1 MKRLMSI
8 FLLLC
13 ICLTS
18 FVAKSDDDI
27 SEYCTPDGDCIITE
41 APEGAIN
48 SQPEERTYSEKF
60 ADQALNID
68 KAMAL
73 SRNESGFSDCVLA
86 DDQTIQCYKKNKS
99 VFFTFKQ
106 VFNDKAEEL
115 EYYEKELDKELDE
128 LEKSIEEE

>member
-27 SEYCTPDGDCIITE
+27 SEYCTPDGDCIVTE
-41 APEGAIN
+41 APEGEIN
-48 SQPEERTYSEKF
+48 SQPEERSYSDKF

-73 SRNESGFSDCVLA
+73 SRNESGFSNCFLA
-86 DDQTIQCYKKNKS
+86 DNQTIQCIKDNQTILFS
-99 VFFTFKQ
+99 FKQ
-106 VFNDKAEEL
+106 IFNNKTEEL
-115 EYYEKELDKELDE
+115 EYYEDELDKEFDE
-128 LEKSIEEE
+128 LEKNIEEE

>member
-60 ADQALNID
+60 AYQALNID
-68 KAMAL
+68 KAMDLA
-73 SRNESGFSDCVLA
+73 REESGFSNCFLA
-86 DDQTIQCYKKNKS
+86 DNQTIQCIKDNQTILFS
-99 VFFTFKQ
+99 FKQ